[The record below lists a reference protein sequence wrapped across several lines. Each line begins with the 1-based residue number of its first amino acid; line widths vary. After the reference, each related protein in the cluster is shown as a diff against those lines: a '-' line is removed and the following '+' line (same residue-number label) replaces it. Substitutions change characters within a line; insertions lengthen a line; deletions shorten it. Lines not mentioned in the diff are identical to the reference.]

1 MYTAAVW
8 GRGYISRKL
17 RRYRVIQ
24 LNPLLCVARRY
35 PIPHYIPIELTH
47 GHLRTAACQLRVS
60 IPKAP
65 PESNLGARFLLLFV
79 AATIPAGILAKRQYG
94 DILANVDLLHGTSES
109 LLSVSN
115 FLLALGLARAVA
127 RAEGHNAEE
136 VPTGVVSAL
145 KPLGLTA
152 ALCGVG
158 YGAVSALGGSSE
170 AISALSLGVEP
181 ANALSFPTWMVHVS
195 SVSEWCA
202 AMALAWRL
210 GEVGP
215 NSAWKGFSL
224 SMAPSL
230 AGALTAC
237 TFHLYYNSPSLAA
250 LVPLQAA
257 LTLVGKASCI
267 CAIAPSAT
275 RATTGSNDM

>member
-1 MYTAAVW
+1 MCIRDSLGVGGGIVVTA
-8 GRGYISRKL
+8 SH
-17 RRYRVIQ
+17 
-24 LNPLLCVARRY
+24 NPKDYNGMKFVR
-35 PIPHYIPIELTH
+35 E
-47 GHLRTAACQLRVS
+47 
-60 IPKAP
+60 
-65 PESNLGARFLLLFV
+65 GARPISGDSGLAEIRALAEANDFTGAETRGSL
-79 AATIPAGILAKRQYG
+79 AATDTQRAY
-94 DILANVDLLHGTSES
+94 VEH
-109 LLSVSN
+109 LLSYID
-115 FLLALGLARAVA
+115 
-127 RAEGHNAEE
+127 
-136 VPTGVVSAL
+136 VSAL

-237 TFHLYYNSPSLAA
+237 TIHLYYNSPSLAA

-267 CAIAPSAT
+267 CAKRYKRYNWVLRHVSTASVIET
-275 RATTGSNDM
+275 CMGVC